1 MLPDSTTA
9 KDVFSRNAI
18 TSLSPDEDDLC
29 TSFFRPGLLVEMPP
43 CAVSY
48 SQDLCGMYVQ
58 SLDLITWNGL
68 SLRKCHLTFLGCAF
82 YRLVHQ
88 GSGHPSFQRYKCTW
102 DLTVTVG
109 TTAHFRKIL
118 ENKGEMRRSEFC
130 YRASQRELG
139 KCMSLSRRR
148 NAMASLVHLRGL
160 WGIEMLKALGEKTV
174 TGVIEIYINSRPG
187 TT

>member
-9 KDVFSRNAI
+9 KDDFSRNAV
-18 TSLSPDEDDLC
+18 TSLSPDEDNLC

-43 CAVSY
+43 CAVSS

-58 SLDLITWNGL
+58 SLDLTTWNCL
-68 SLRKCHLTFLGCAF
+68 SLRKCHLTSLGCVF

-102 DLTVTVG
+102 DLIVTVG

-130 YRASQRELG
+130 HRASQRELG
-139 KCMSLSRRR
+139 RCIMSLSRRQ

-160 WGIEMLKALGEKTV
+160 WGIEMLKALGEK
-174 TGVIEIYINSRPG
+174 NSHGCNRNIH
-187 TT
+187 